1 MGEAAGN
8 ERGWMAAYSTIRTA
22 VIIFLLALS
31 VLYFY
36 AVPFLGYM
44 AVAGAAMNN
53 MNSTGPLILFIGFPG
68 VVLAV
73 FWWVGLRLIG
83 PKKPSA

>member
-1 MGEAAGN
+1 M
-8 ERGWMAAYSTIRTA
+8 
-22 VIIFLLALS
+22 IFLVALS

-44 AVAGAAMNN
+44 AVAGAAMDN
-53 MNSTGPLILFIGFPG
+53 MNSTGPLILFIGVPD
-68 VVLAV
+68 VVLAA
-73 FWWVGLRLIG
+73 FWWIGLRLIG